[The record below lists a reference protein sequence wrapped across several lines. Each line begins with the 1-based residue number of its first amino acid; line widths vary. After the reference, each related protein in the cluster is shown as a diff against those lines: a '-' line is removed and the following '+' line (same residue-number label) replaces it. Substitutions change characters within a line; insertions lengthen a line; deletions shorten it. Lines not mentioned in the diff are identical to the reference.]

1 MVERTFA
8 LIKPDAIGAKNSGAI
23 IDMIE
28 KNGFEILSMEKMQL
42 SKDKA
47 EGFYAVH
54 KDKPF
59 FNDLIN
65 YVTSGPVIAMVL
77 EKENGIQAWRDLMGC
92 TDSQLAAPGTI
103 RKLFGTSK
111 SINATHGSDAPETA
125 EQEIRY
131 FFPDM

>member
-8 LIKPDAIGAKNSGAI
+8 LIKPDAVGAKNSGAI

-28 KNGFEILSMEKMQL
+28 KNGFEILRMEKMQL
-42 SKDKA
+42 SKEKA

-54 KDKPF
+54 NDKPF

-92 TDSQLAAPGTI
+92 TDSRDAAPGTI
-103 RKLFGTSK
+103 RKLFGTDN

-125 EQEIRY
+125 AQEIHY